1 MIQANNFKIHPSS
14 IISIMGDYGKP
25 KLTKAERESLEKLQK
40 KKTEPKG
47 ITPNQEANVKK
58 WQEQKAEGKLTPT
71 NETKLKEYIKIKTEP
86 QGLKPEEEEK
96 VKALICLGVD
106 NEKLIEFFSPI
117 IKNIEEAKGAT
128 EAVQRASVYA
138 EKGDVVLLSPACASF
153 DLFENYKD
161 RGDKFKKAVAFVNS

>member
-1 MIQANNFKIHPSS
+1 VDSTLYALKAMSQPTVL
-14 IISIMGDYGKP
+14 IMGGTDKGNDY
-25 KLTKAERESLEKLQK
+25 
-40 KKTEPKG
+40 
-47 ITPNQEANVKK
+47 TPLIELA
-58 WQEQKAEGKLTPT
+58 
-71 NETKLKEYIKIKTEP
+71 
-86 QGLKPEEEEK
+86 EEK

-117 IKNIEEAKGAT
+117 IKNIEEAGGAM

-161 RGDKFKKAVAFVNS
+161 RGDKFKEAVRFVNS